1 MSSQGSYLFAE
12 LTHRQAGFLRSSPKI
27 TLHPKPLKRGPGSL
41 RQNSVTPS
49 IQRLQ
54 SSSSPGSR
62 TASPFRSPPV
72 PVAAPPTYTGTWICP
87 ICSFSNPVPSNFD
100 ASNEAFPV
108 PPCLNC
114 GVNPPYTVVLKAA
127 IAASVNRTPQSANTG
142 VGKVNSRRP
151 SNPTQPTSDAPERA
165 TCPVC
170 TYDNHPSVA
179 FCEICG
185 TQLPKVYSN
194 GIPATQPSNVRP
206 QSPGPEIST
215 LALDDM
221 EEMTSVKFSFRA
233 GGDKV
238 FSDRLKSAM
247 IQRKWLSSSAPP
259 APRPL
264 DNLRTS
270 ETNTSGSSSPERSG
284 TPKPSGVGI
293 AGLEQR
299 GLQSRKNN
307 EAVIGTA
314 FEDLEALMASAREI
328 VALAEKFSN
337 ESGGL
342 KDPSNLDPLLS
353 QSAAAVGMVA
363 TKDMLSD
370 STNKLY
376 ISELARNL
384 AEYVTDSQR
393 GILIKQGGVMSLVD
407 LWATFNRARNGV
419 ELISPS
425 DFHKATEMWATL
437 SLPVRLRQF
446 KSGLLVVQ
454 QHDRSDEKTISQ
466 LKTWI
471 HSLCQSSPPSLTS
484 SSQGS
489 SVEWDYATFSYGI
502 TAQDAAMKFGWSLGV
517 ATEELEMAEERGAL
531 CREEGV
537 QGLRFWLNYIM
548 DDV

>member
-1 MSSQGSYLFAE
+1 M
-12 LTHRQAGFLRSSPKI
+12 THHQAGFLRSSPKI

-41 RQNSVTPS
+41 RQTPVTSS

-62 TASPFRSPPV
+62 TASPFRSPSV
-72 PVAAPPTYTGTWICP
+72 PVSAPPTYTGTWICP
-87 ICSFSNPVPSNFD
+87 ICTFSNTVPSNFD
-100 ASNEAFPV
+100 PSNEAFPV

-127 IAASVNRTPQSANTG
+127 IAASVNRTPQSSSTG
-142 VGKVNSRRP
+142 PGQVNSRRS
-151 SNPTQPTSDAPERA
+151 SNSTQPTSDTPEKA

-185 TQLPKVYSN
+185 TQLPKIAPN
-194 GIPATQPSNVRP
+194 GISTTQQGSARP

-247 IQRKWLSSSAPP
+247 IQRKWLSTNAPP

-264 DNLRTS
+264 DNLRIS
-270 ETNTSGSSSPERSG
+270 ETNTSGTSTPERSS

-337 ESGGL
+337 ESNNS
-342 KDPSNLDPLLS
+342 SNLDPILS
-353 QSAAAVGMVA
+353 QSAAAVGMIA
-363 TKDMLSD
+363 TKDMLSPSND
-370 STNKLY
+370 NKLY

-384 AEYVTDSQR
+384 AEYVTDSNR
-393 GILIKQGGVMSLVD
+393 GILRKQGGVMSLVD
-407 LWATFNRARNGV
+407 LWATFNRTRNGV

-425 DFHKATEMWATL
+425 DFHKATELWSTL

-454 QHDRSDEKTISQ
+454 QSDRSDEKTISQ
-466 LKTWI
+466 LKNWI
-471 HSLCQSSPPSLTS
+471 DSLRHSPSSLVLTHELITS
-484 SSQGS
+484 SISTTI
-489 SVEWDYATFSYGI
+489 EYDFTLFSHGI
-502 TAQDAAMKFGWSLGV
+502 TAQDAARKFGWSLGV

-537 QGLRFWLNYIM
+537 QGLRFWLNYIV
-548 DDV
+548 DDVV